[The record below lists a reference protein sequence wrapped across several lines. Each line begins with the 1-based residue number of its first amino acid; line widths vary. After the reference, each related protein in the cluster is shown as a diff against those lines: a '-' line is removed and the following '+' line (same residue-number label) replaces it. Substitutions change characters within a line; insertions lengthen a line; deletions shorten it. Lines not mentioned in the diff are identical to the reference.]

1 MHSGISLHL
10 GFKFIRVNSPIC
22 IELHIGAQVIDRGQS
37 QGGEI

>member
-10 GFKFIRVNSPIC
+10 ELEFVRVNSLIC
-22 IELHIGAQVIDRGQS
+22 IGLHIGAQVIDRGQS